1 MHATPTTRAH
11 PAYAV
16 SAGMSILTF
25 VVLSGCVG
33 TSITPQTQAHLARAD
48 SKSLEKQSIPPPVRH
63 SFSLPPPLQIAPAET
78 YSVVVNRVGVHDLLF
93 ALARDAQVNVD
104 IHPGINGNVTL
115 NALDQTLQ
123 QLLTR
128 IARQVDMRFEL
139 EGNVLTVMPDSPY
152 LRHYKIDY
160 VNLARD
166 TTGSLSVTT
175 QVANTGAAMGTA
187 AAGNNSITRIENRV
201 QNHFWE
207 TLVQNVK
214 DILHE
219 TDKILPEGSSETTV
233 EKNDTQST
241 TGTGATPAA
250 AVPAAAAAPA
260 RTRKG
265 ASASPGGAATLAASP
280 NPASLRNQATTVTRT
295 ITYREAASVIAH
307 AESGVLSVRAT
318 ARQHEKIAE
327 FLDHVMHAARR
338 QVLIEATVLEV
349 QLSDNYQQGI
359 DWSRLRLDGTGFRFS
374 QRAAGTLA
382 APPASLFELGYTNP
396 DSRFGN
402 LSATVRLLESFGNV
416 KVLSSPKLSVMNNQ
430 TAVLKVVD
438 NAVYFTIQSNTNQ
451 NQSTTTTTFTT
462 NLYSVPVGFVMNVI
476 PQVSEAGAIVLNVRP
491 SVSRIIG
498 TVADP
503 NPELKRAGVTSEI
516 PVIRTREMESV
527 LRVEDG
533 NIAVMGGLME
543 DVLDRRDDTVPLLS
557 RLPVVGGLFSNRNDT
572 VRKTE
577 LVVFLR
583 PTVIRRASL
592 EGDYGH
598 LAGALPGRDFFRN
611 NPEPAPWSGVA
622 GGDGQR

>member
-1 MHATPTTRAH
+1 MLVLLAGCAGTTLRPGTDNHISRDRA
-11 PAYAV
+11 
-16 SAGMSILTF
+16 
-25 VVLSGCVG
+25 
-33 TSITPQTQAHLARAD
+33 QAPPIA
-48 SKSLEKQSIPPPVRH
+48 SIPPPVRH
-63 SFSLPPPLQIAPAET
+63 SYHLPPPLPAPEVET
-78 YSVVVNRVGVHDLLF
+78 YSVVVNRVPVHELLF
-93 ALARDAQVNVD
+93 SIARDARLNVD
-104 IHPGINGNVTL
+104 IHPGIRGTVTL
-115 NALDQTLQ
+115 NALDQSLP

-128 IARQVDMRFEL
+128 IARQTDVRFEL
-139 EGNVLTVMPDSPY
+139 EADVLTVMPDSPL
-152 LRHYKIDY
+152 LRHYRIDY
-160 VNLARD
+160 VNMTRD
-166 TTGSLSVTT
+166 TTGTLSVTT
-175 QVANTGAAMGTA
+175 QVANTGASMGTA

-201 QNHFWE
+201 QNRFWE

-241 TGTGATPAA
+241 TGTGAAPAPTA
-250 AVPAAAAAPA
+250 PAPATRSRSRSAGGAPAAAAA
-260 RTRKG
+260 
-265 ASASPGGAATLAASP
+265 TLATSP
-280 NPASLRNQATTVTRT
+280 NPASLQNQATTVVRT
-295 ITYREAASVIAH
+295 TTYREAASVIAH
-307 AESGVLSVRAT
+307 PESGVLSVRAT

-327 FLDHVMHAARR
+327 FIDRVMDAAGR

-349 QLSDNYQQGI
+349 QLANNYQQGI
-359 DWSRLRLDGTGFRFS
+359 DWSRLRLDGTGFRLS
-374 QRAAGTLA
+374 QRAAGSIS
-382 APPASLFELGYTNP
+382 APPASLFELGYTNA
-396 DSRFGN
+396 DSRVGN

-451 NQSTTTTTFTT
+451 NQSTTSTTFTT
-462 NLYSVPVGFVMNVI
+462 NLYSVPVGFVMTVT
-476 PQVSEAGAIVLNVRP
+476 PQVSDSRAVVLNLRP

-516 PVIRTREMESV
+516 PVIRTREMDSV

-543 DVLDRRDDTVPLLS
+543 DVLDQRDDTVPLLS
-557 RLPVVGGLFSNRNDT
+557 RLPLVGGVFANRNDT

-583 PTVIRRASL
+583 PTVIRHASL
-592 EGDYGH
+592 QGDYGH
-598 LAGALPGRDFFRN
+598 LTEKVPGQDFFLHN
-611 NPEPAPWSGVA
+611 PAPARPLGLESEHA
-622 GGDGQR
+622 RH